1 MSEQNPNAWHL
12 KKEVNL
18 THIIST
24 AIVTIS
30 GFWFVSSIDKRVE
43 LNSIEITHVKQTRT
57 EDQKRSIKQ
66 FDKINEKLDRLLESR
81 P

>member
-1 MSEQNPNAWHL
+1 MSEQNNAWHL

-30 GFWFVSSIDKRVE
+30 GFWFVSGIDKRVD
-43 LNSIEITHVKQTRT
+43 LNSVEIVHVKKIRE
-57 EDQKRSIKQ
+57 EDKSRSIKE
-66 FDKINEKLDRLLESR
+66 FDKINLKLDRLLEKNN
-81 P
+81 

>member
-1 MSEQNPNAWHL
+1 MPDTNNAWHL

-30 GFWFVSSIDKRVE
+30 GFWFVSSIDKRVD
-43 LNSIEITHVKQTRT
+43 LNSVEILHVKKIRE
-57 EDQKRSIKQ
+57 EDKDRSMKQ
-66 FDKINEKLDRLLESR
+66 FDKINAKLDRLLEKK
-81 P
+81 

>member
-1 MSEQNPNAWHL
+1 MSDKNPSEWHL

-30 GFWFVSSIDKRVE
+30 GFWFISGIDKRVD
-43 LNSIEITHVKQTRT
+43 LNSVEILHLQKIREEDQTR
-57 EDQKRSIKQ
+57 SMKQ
-66 FDKINEKLDRLLESR
+66 FDKINAKLDRLLESK
-81 P
+81 